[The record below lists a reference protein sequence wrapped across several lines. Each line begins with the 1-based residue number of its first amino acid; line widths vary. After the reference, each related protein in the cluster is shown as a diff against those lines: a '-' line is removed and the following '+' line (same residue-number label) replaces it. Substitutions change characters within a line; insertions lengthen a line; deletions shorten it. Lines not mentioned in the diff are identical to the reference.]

1 MDLKPTNPKDL
12 VGIHKVSSSVI
23 PRQAL
28 NLIALGLMEGD
39 VKYGAHNYRVD
50 GVLASVYFDAVHRHL
65 DAYWE
70 GQDDDPDSHILH
82 LAKAAA
88 GLIVW
93 MDAKLNGMERDDR
106 PPRPVNPDWLQ
117 EMNTK
122 AAELLARVPRQS
134 RRRTQQE
141 DGSVTQRQRAD
152 GDPVQDPVRDI
163 EAPLTPEELKSAKQT
178 VFTSIDWDQ
187 DVLDRARAAWFSQF
201 IGPDTAHKPAADMS
215 GGTRPHTIGRNT
227 FTRSKRGW
235 QRALDWMRGKNSPKP
250 LRGKET

>member
-12 VGIHKVSSSVI
+12 VGIKKVSSSVI

-50 GVLASVYFDAVHRHL
+50 GVLASVYFDAVNRHL

-106 PPRPVNPDWLQ
+106 PPRPANPDWLQ
-117 EMNTK
+117 DVNTK

-134 RRRTQQE
+134 RRWTQQE

-152 GDPVQDPVRDI
+152 GDPVRDI
-163 EAPLTPEELKSAKQT
+163 EAPLTPEELKRAKQV

-187 DVLDRARAAWFSQF
+187 DVLDRARTAWFNQF
-201 IGPDTAHKPAADMS
+201 IGPATAHKPAGDMS
-215 GGTRPHTIGRNT
+215 GGILPRPIGRT
-227 FTRSKRGW
+227 HEPVRPPKRGW

-250 LRGKET
+250 VRRKET